1 MAIYGGP
8 DIVTDGLVLHLDAAN
23 SKSYPGSGTSWFDLS
38 GNNNHGI
45 LVNGP
50 VFINENKGLIKTDG
64 LNDYVNILNNDLLGD
79 NFTSFSID
87 LTIKPQT
94 GAGADTIGYILHRST
109 TAIVGTSVYAV
120 YMLGDTIN
128 FTINGVANIFSLNNR
143 SNILANYS
151 YIWNGSQVFLY
162 INGVL
167 NNTLAFSTFTNTRAN
182 SVLNI
187 GSTSLNPGYRPS
199 NCNFYNLKI
208 YNRVLSGNEVRTNF
222 NALKGR
228 YNL

>member
-38 GNNNHGI
+38 GNNNRGVLI
-45 LVNGP
+45 NGP
-50 VFINENKGLIKTDG
+50 AFINENKGTIRTDG
-64 LNDYVNILNNDLLGD
+64 FNDYINILNNDLLGD

-109 TAIVGTSVYAV
+109 TAIVGTSVYAI
-120 YMLGDTIN
+120 YMSGTTIN
-128 FTINGVANIFSLNNR
+128 FTINGTAFIFSLNNR
-143 SNILANYS
+143 NNILANYF
-151 YIWNGSQVFLY
+151 YLWNGSQVLLY
-162 INGVL
+162 VNGVL
-167 NNTLAFSTFTNTRAN
+167 NNTLAFNTFTNARAN
-182 SVLNI
+182 SVLNM
-187 GSTSLNPGYRPS
+187 GSTSLNIGYRPC
-199 NCNFYNLKI
+199 NCNFYNFKI
-208 YNRVLSGNEVRTNF
+208 YNRALSASEINKNY
-222 NALKGR
+222 NAIKGR